1 MALFKIEKGTAASLT
16 TNRPNAV
23 EGYAYF
29 TTDDGRFYIDITG
42 GTAEEPVTAVVG
54 TNRIPLSADR
64 ADRIAYAENAQSSIY
79 YDKTI
84 TTSDPFVL
92 KDGSLIAI
100 KFTDST
106 PGGTTINDDRENNI
120 VGNVITFNVNN
131 TGAKYVH
138 YRGARIP
145 NEYLVQN
152 KIYLFKVTAF
162 TTTQNNQTV
171 TDYRYEMIGDVIP
184 VLPGDETVITD
195 EHGNLITRPFV
206 DSYRVVDSLP
216 SEVNVDTNVVYLVP
230 TGESGSGGASSGG
243 GNSLT
248 YTLSKTGST
257 ITLTDSNGGTSTVTD
272 IGLSQS
278 ETQNLIDS
286 TITTALSTAYPQ
298 L

>member
-1 MALFKIEKGTAASLT
+1 MALFKIEKGTAANLT

-42 GTAEEPVTAVVG
+42 GTAENPVAAVVG

-64 ADRIAYAENAQSSIY
+64 ADRIAYAENAQGATY
-79 YDKTI
+79 YNKTI

-100 KFTDST
+100 KFTAET
-106 PGGTTINDDRENNI
+106 PGGITINEDQANNI
-120 VGNVITFNVNN
+120 VANIITFNVNN
-131 TGAKYVH
+131 TGDKHVY

-145 NEYLVQN
+145 NETLVQN
-152 KIYLFKVTAF
+152 KIYLFKVSSF
-162 TTTQNNQTV
+162 QTTQNNQTV
-171 TDYRYEMIGDVIP
+171 TDYRYEMVGDAIP
-184 VLPGDETVITD
+184 NLMPDNTVITD
-195 EHGNLITRPFV
+195 RYGNLIARPFV
-206 DSYRVVDSLP
+206 DRFLVVEELP
-216 SEVNVDTNVVYLVP
+216 AEGYEDENVVYLVP
-230 TGESGSGGASSGG
+230 TGESGSGGGSGG

-286 TITTALSTAYPQ
+286 TITTALSTAYPTA
-298 L
+298 

>member
-1 MALFKIEKGTAASLT
+1 MALFKIEKGTAANLT

-64 ADRIAYAENAQSSIY
+64 ADRIVYAENAQSSIY

-106 PGGTTINDDRENNI
+106 PGGTTINDDQENNI

-206 DSYRVVDSLP
+206 DSYRVVESLP

-230 TGESGSGGASSGG
+230 TGESGTGGASSGG

-286 TITTALSTAYPQ
+286 TITTALSTAYPTA
-298 L
+298 